1 MRYRES
7 VASKLTRWVRRL
19 IRSRRA
25 ITALE
30 FAFVGPV
37 FMMFTGMVEDSA
49 VLLYQQAML
58 DNAVARASRLIR
70 TGQIQLGAG
79 TVTPFT
85 TQLCTDIGGLIP
97 CANLQYKVTSAA
109 TFASLSTTVTATTS
123 GTLSGAGTFTPG
135 TSGQD
140 VVVQVAWNRPYLIN
154 WVGNLVN
161 PGGTSLVVST
171 YAFRNEL
178 YN

>member
-1 MRYRES
+1 
-7 VASKLTRWVRRL
+7 
-19 IRSRRA
+19 
-25 ITALE
+25 
-30 FAFVGPV
+30 
-37 FMMFTGMVEDSA
+37 MMFTGMVEDAA

-70 TGQIQLGAG
+70 TGQIQLNGGAVG
-79 TVTPFT
+79 PFT

-109 TFASLSTTVTATTS
+109 AFTSLSSAVTATAS
-123 GTLSGAGTFTPG
+123 GTLSGAGTFSPG

-171 YAFRNEL
+171 VAFRNEL

>member
-1 MRYRES
+1 MGYGEN
-7 VASKLTRWVRRL
+7 VASKATRWVRKL
-19 IRSRRA
+19 FRSRRA

-37 FMMFTGMVEDSA
+37 FMMFTGMVEDAA

-70 TGQIQLGAG
+70 TGQIQLAGGA
-79 TVTPFT
+79 VTPFT
-85 TQLCTDIGGLIP
+85 TQLCNDVGGLIP

-109 TFASLSTTVTATTS
+109 TFSLLSTTVTAT
-123 GTLSGAGTFTPG
+123 GTGALSGAGTFTPG

-140 VVVQVAWNRPYLIN
+140 VVVQVGWNRPYLIN